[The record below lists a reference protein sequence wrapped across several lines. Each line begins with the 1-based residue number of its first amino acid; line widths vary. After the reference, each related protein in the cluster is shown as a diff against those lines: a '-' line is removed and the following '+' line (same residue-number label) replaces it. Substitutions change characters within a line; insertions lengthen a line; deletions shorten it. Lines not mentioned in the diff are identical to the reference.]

1 MVKIIYSFIG
11 LIILF
16 IGCENITDTNK
27 SYDYFIEQK
36 MDCFCPQSNRWVRL
50 YVRSDTVAMAINIK
64 DNSQLSYE
72 QSRPYKTIKGLF
84 DLISQ
89 IDTSAFETVITID
102 SVNNYPS
109 YIYLSPK
116 EIQQGDTVS
125 IINDAQLSYTTKNY
139 KKTN

>member
-109 YIYLSPK
+109 NIYLSPK
-116 EIQQGDTVS
+116 GIQQGDTVS
-125 IINDAQLSYTTKNY
+125 IINDAQLSYTTKN
-139 KKTN
+139 